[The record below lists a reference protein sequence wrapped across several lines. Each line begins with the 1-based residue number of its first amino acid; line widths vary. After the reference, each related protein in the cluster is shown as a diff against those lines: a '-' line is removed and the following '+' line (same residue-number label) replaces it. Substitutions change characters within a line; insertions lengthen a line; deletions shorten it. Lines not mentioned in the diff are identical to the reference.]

1 MNPPGKQ
8 LIESLL
14 QPDVYPHAVNKPKLV
29 ETHISWV
36 ILTGPF
42 AYKIKK
48 PVNLG
53 FLDFSTL
60 EKRKHYCEEE
70 VRLNS
75 RLAPDTYLDVITI
88 NGSTDKPVLG
98 GKGPAIEY
106 AVKMRQFNP
115 DDELDK
121 VLERGELKTE
131 HMYLLAEKVSSFHSE
146 IAIAQSDSTF
156 GTPESILEPCIEN
169 LDQIKA
175 IEFDTLITRQLGII
189 RQWTLDTWKTLIP
202 VFLQRKREGF
212 IKECHGDLHLHNM
225 ALADKDILIFDCIE
239 FNPNLYWIDVFNE
252 IAFTV
257 MDLDDHD
264 HSDLGSAFLNRY
276 LEITGDY
283 EGLQVLRFYR
293 VYRAMVRA
301 KVACIRLQQ
310 EQNST
315 LPGTA
320 ENEFRQYQ
328 SLALRY
334 IQIETPHLFIT
345 HGLSGSGKTTVARKL
360 ALEAEV
366 IHIRSD
372 IERKRLFDLH
382 ETERS
387 DSAVNAGIYTESAS
401 DRTYQH
407 LADITRL
414 VLESGYSIIV
424 DAAFLDRKKRANF
437 RKIATELAIPFH
449 ILDCSATE
457 QELRQRLVARNR
469 EGTDASE
476 ANPDI
481 LDYQLQHTE
490 KLDKAESQLA
500 ITVDTEKSI
509 DTVSILLRA
518 KQDLPAS
525 N

>member
-1 MNPPGKQ
+1 
-8 LIESLL
+8 
-14 QPDVYPHAVNKPKLV
+14 
-29 ETHISWV
+29 
-36 ILTGPF
+36 
-42 AYKIKK
+42 
-48 PVNLG
+48 
-53 FLDFSTL
+53 
-60 EKRKHYCEEE
+60 
-70 VRLNS
+70 
-75 RLAPDTYLDVITI
+75 
-88 NGSTDKPVLG
+88 
-98 GKGPAIEY
+98 
-106 AVKMRQFNP
+106 
-115 DDELDK
+115 
-121 VLERGELKTE
+121 
-131 HMYLLAEKVSSFHSE
+131 
-146 IAIAQSDSTF
+146 
-156 GTPESILEPCIEN
+156 
-169 LDQIKA
+169 
-175 IEFDTLITRQLGII
+175 
-189 RQWTLDTWKTLIP
+189 